1 MARPYEI
8 PRTVFGWEDFFGRPD
23 VQRELDCIQA
33 CFSGRET
40 LLSGSDERPAVVGD
54 AEPSVIFPPA
64 GDVFRALELTSLA
77 AVRGVLLAQDPYHN
91 GSPITGIGA
100 ATGLCFDVRPGFP
113 VNPSLRN
120 IYTELEA
127 EGFVLTRRDG
137 VLAHW
142 APQGLLMLNSALS
155 VEQSNANSHA
165 VFWKKFTDMLVA
177 HVAGSP
183 GAGNIQWILL
193 GAEAQKMA
201 ASVTTGTKHCT
212 SHPSPFAA
220 HRGFLGSGVFRAA
233 FGDNFRW

>member
-1 MARPYEI
+1 MARSYEI
-8 PRTVFGWEDFFGRPD
+8 PRTVPGWEDFFGRPD

-33 CFSGRET
+33 CFS
-40 LLSGSDERPAVVGD
+40 DERPAVVRNDLDLVAGD
-54 AEPSVIFPPA
+54 AEPSIIFPPA
-64 GDVFRALELTSLA
+64 GDVFRALELTPLA

-91 GSPITGIGA
+91 GSLITGIGA

-142 APQGLLMLNSALS
+142 ASQGLLMLNSALT
-155 VEQSNANSHA
+155 VKRGDANSHA
-165 VFWKKFTDMLVA
+165 VLWKKFTDMLVA
-177 HVAGSP
+177 HVAGSL
-183 GAGNIQWILL
+183 GAASIQWILL

-201 ASVTTGTKHCT
+201 ASVTTGSKHCT